1 MEGRL
6 GRSTLSQIAVVGPAP
21 TSLGSSPPLLSAA
34 NTNSDLP
41 ISLSAPL
48 PSPSRANIR
57 ADSEGASLEPLSSSL
72 EVVGAAGEG
81 EGEAGELSEQLRVSV
96 SVTGELQDRHT
107 PTSSHHLYEEP
118 YARPV
123 RVEVVSERRRGVQTT
138 LTGSLFPPPP
148 QQLPNL
154 AREALRRLAERE
166 GNGDDSIEDFRP
178 LKKRRLCQ
186 ETENDG
192 EDEDEVS

>member
-57 ADSEGASLEPLSSSL
+57 AGASLEPLSSSL

-107 PTSSHHLYEEP
+107 PTSSQHLYEEP
-118 YARPV
+118 SARPI

-166 GNGDDSIEDFRP
+166 GEGNGDDSIEDFCP